1 MASPTLPG
9 EPEAQQKEGSV
20 VSTVSKTVKDTLTP
34 ASPGN
39 TPTVADLAML
49 TPTGVVTQD
58 DIQAPSKSSLAGS
71 VADPIP
77 CRGQHP
83 DRVRASA
90 YSEKKQTTVMKG

>member
-1 MASPTLPG
+1 M
-9 EPEAQQKEGSV
+9 

-58 DIQAPSKSSLAGS
+58 DIQAPSKGSLAGS
-71 VADPIP
+71 GLLTPFLAGGSILIG
-77 CRGQHP
+77 CALLLILR
-83 DRVRASA
+83 RN
-90 YSEKKQTTVMKG
+90 KQL